1 MTDPTCGPPRATA
14 ALARFPERWAFAS
27 RFVRET
33 LRYGYVP
40 PFTRSPPSFSLRN
53 PPREPAVQTFMYSE
67 IQRMLD
73 MGVVTEVSSDE
84 LVCVNPT
91 FAVPKKNGKHR
102 FILNTKLLNSFVD
115 PPKFKYQTLSTVAER
130 VQPGDRLISC
140 DLSDGYWQV
149 PLHPSV
155 RKYFGFS
162 ETWPDG
168 VTRFYIYNT
177 LSFGLNSACHCF
189 QKISAAAAAHISEL
203 LDISV
208 NVFLDD
214 YCASFN
220 AARTDVAPKFFA
232 ALEHLGF
239 VINYAKSV
247 VEPTES
253 LEYLGFVIDVS
264 GPEPMFRAPS
274 ARIRDV
280 RSDIRRVLR
289 ASTVPPRQLARLL
302 GKLVSLTRAIL
313 PARTMLRT
321 SYDMLPPSR
330 KWASVELT
338 LSKACRA
345 DLEEWLEML
354 EAWNGRVAALRP
366 HQHLLQT
373 DASKSGGGATL
384 DGDQPVAFPFAPE
397 WRNRSSNARE
407 LVTVL
412 RSLEAY
418 GEQLYGKRVRVL
430 TDNTATVSYINHIFT
445 GKSPGLYAI
454 ARRMFRYCHAH
465 SITLQ
470 AAHVPGIDNVT
481 PDWLSRL
488 RFHDWSVRQSV
499 FDFLHSMWPCTVDR
513 FASSLT
519 NKLPRFN
526 ARFLDVGCEAG
537 DAMSQQWASDPGA
550 SYLCPPFPLL
560 HQVVTKVKEEGVLAT
575 IIVPV
580 WHSAPFFRLLGPMIV
595 DTPYELSPACFVP
608 AHNGRCPPRR
618 WRMLAVRV
626 CGSVS
631 DSRSWPHWLSLAK
644 HVDLS
649 ALIPELAAYRAALRA
664 EREEAIADFF
674 PLPFS

>member
-1 MTDPTCGPPRATA
+1 MVH
-14 ALARFPERWAFAS
+14 L
-27 RFVRET
+27 
-33 LRYGYVP
+33 
-40 PFTRSPPSFSLRN
+40 
-53 PPREPAVQTFMYSE
+53 
-67 IQRMLD
+67 
-73 MGVVTEVSSDE
+73 
-84 LVCVNPT
+84 
-91 FAVPKKNGKHR
+91 
-102 FILNTKLLNSFVD
+102 
-115 PPKFKYQTLSTVAER
+115 
-130 VQPGDRLISC
+130 
-140 DLSDGYWQV
+140 
-149 PLHPSV
+149 
-155 RKYFGFS
+155 
-162 ETWPDG
+162 
-168 VTRFYIYNT
+168 
-177 LSFGLNSACHCF
+177 
-189 QKISAAAAAHISEL
+189 SAAAAAHISEL